1 MYHYLKQTHLKKH
14 PRLVT
19 TFSRKDKTLSM
30 KILRKYTGWF
40 VLGTLLFYLLSV
52 TQIISVLLPTLLA
65 WFANIAMWHTLAAS
79 AKRQV
84 TWLMM
89 IGVAALLF
97 AGSKGTWMT
106 WQQVFAV
113 NLPMLAMF
121 VAVSFLDLT
130 SSNDEKRPLPK
141 GFSAIFNTA
150 IGVQVLGAVINLSVI
165 MVFAD
170 RMKGAIKLTPI
181 QQFILTRNFSAAAW
195 WSPFF
200 VATGV
205 ALIYAPGMQW
215 QKTLIPGLAMGLVAI
230 IFSSIEAYRRTK
242 GDFHGYP
249 IRRESLFIPMF
260 LALSVIL
267 FHYIWPNISILVL
280 ICILAPAATLLLMR
294 TPSRRESLSYF
305 VNHKLAQI
313 GSQFALFLA
322 AGIFSNG
329 ISAIILSYP
338 EFFNLD
344 NFTFSPLLFSFT
356 LAVMI
361 IVGIIGIHPVV
372 SIAIASPMLL
382 PLHPD
387 PTQLGFLFL
396 SAWAISAGSSGL
408 TGLGLLMTSRYQIPT
423 KTIVSNS
430 LFYAVFM
437 WLLCSVVNGVLL

>member
-1 MYHYLKQTHLKKH
+1 MNTIK
-14 PRLVT
+14 
-19 TFSRKDKTLSM
+19 
-30 KILRKYTGWF
+30 KYTGWL
-40 VLGTLLFYLLSV
+40 VLGTLLFYLASV
-52 TQIISVLLPTLLA
+52 AQVMSVLLPTLFA
-65 WFANIAMWHTLAAS
+65 WIANIAMWHTLAPS

-84 TWLMM
+84 TWLMG
-89 IGVAALLF
+89 IGLLALLF
-97 AGSKGTWMT
+97 GMLKGVWMS

-130 SSNDEKRPLPK
+130 NSTDEKRPLPK
-141 GFSAIFNTA
+141 GLSAIFNTA

-170 RMKGAIKLTPI
+170 RMKGSRPLTST
-181 QQFILTRNFSAAAW
+181 QQFILTRNFAAAAW

-200 VATGV
+200 VATGI

-215 QKTLIPGLAMGLVAI
+215 QKTLIPGLAMGVVAI
-230 IFSSIEAYRRTK
+230 IFSTIDAYRHTNKRAENEFK
-242 GDFHGYP
+242 GYP
-249 IRRESLFIPMF
+249 IRRESLFIPLF

-267 FHYIWPNISILVL
+267 FHFIWPEVSILIL
-280 ICILAPAATLLLMR
+280 ICVLAPCATILLMR
-294 TPSRRESLSYF
+294 TPSRLTSLRHF
-305 VNHKLAQI
+305 VDHKLPQI

-329 ISAIILSYP
+329 VSALILSYP
-338 EFFNLD
+338 EWFNLN
-344 NFTFSPLLFSFT
+344 NFTFNPALFSIT
-356 LAVMI
+356 LATMI
-361 IVGIIGIHPVV
+361 LLGLVGVHPVV
-372 SIAIASPMLL
+372 SVAIASPMLL
-382 PLHPD
+382 PLDPD

-430 LFYAVFM
+430 ASYAVFM
-437 WLLCSVVNGVLL
+437 WLLCSLVNGFYW

>member
-1 MYHYLKQTHLKKH
+1 MTPLKKH
-14 PRLVT
+14 TGL
-19 TFSRKDKTLSM
+19 K
-30 KILRKYTGWF
+30 KYTGWL

-52 TQIISVLLPTLLA
+52 TQLISVLLPTILA
-65 WFANIAMWHTLAAS
+65 WLANIAMWHTLAPS

-84 TWLMM
+84 TWLMA

-106 WQQVFAV
+106 WQQVCAV

-130 SSNDEKRPLPK
+130 SSTDEKRPLPK
-141 GFSAIFNTA
+141 GLSAIFNTA

-170 RMKGAIKLTPI
+170 RMKGAIKLTPV

-215 QKTLIPGLAMGLVAI
+215 QKTLLPGLAMGLVAI

-242 GDFHGYP
+242 GDFRGYP

-267 FHYIWPNISILVL
+267 FHYIWPDISILVL
-280 ICILAPAATLLLMR
+280 ICILAPSATLLLMR
-294 TPSRRESLSYF
+294 TPSRKSSLAHF
-305 VNHKLAQI
+305 VNHKLPQI

-338 EFFNLD
+338 EFFNLEH
-344 NFTFSPLLFSFT
+344 FTFSPWLFSFT

-361 IVGIIGIHPVV
+361 AAGVIGIHPVV
-372 SIAIASPMLL
+372 SVAIASPMLL
-382 PLHPD
+382 PLNPD

-437 WLLCSVVNGVLL
+437 WLLCSVVNGVFLSS

>member
-1 MYHYLKQTHLKKH
+1 MNLLK
-14 PRLVT
+14 
-19 TFSRKDKTLSM
+19 
-30 KILRKYTGWF
+30 KYTGWF
-40 VLGTLLFYLLSV
+40 VLGTLIFYLLSV
-52 TQIISVLLPTLLA
+52 AHLTPVLLPTLLA
-65 WFANIAMWHTLAAS
+65 WGANIAMWHTLAPS

-106 WQQVFAV
+106 WQQIFAV

-130 SSNDEKRPLPK
+130 SSTDEKRPLPK
-141 GFSAIFNTA
+141 GLSAIFNTA
-150 IGVQVLGAVINLSVI
+150 LGVQALGAVINLSVI
-165 MVFAD
+165 LVFAD
-170 RMKGAIKLTPI
+170 RIKGAIKLTPE

-205 ALIYAPGMQW
+205 AIIYAPGMQW

-230 IFSSIEAYRRTK
+230 IFSTIEAFKRTK
-242 GDFHGYP
+242 GDFNGYP
-249 IRRESLFIPMF
+249 IRKESLFIPMF
-260 LALSVIL
+260 LASSVIF
-267 FHYIWPNISILVL
+267 FHFIWPDISILVL
-280 ICILAPAATLLLMR
+280 ICLLAPSATMLLMR
-294 TPSRRESLSYF
+294 TPSRRKSLSHF

-338 EFFNLD
+338 QFFNLD
-344 NFTFSPLLFSFT
+344 SFTFSPLLFSLT
-356 LAVMI
+356 LAIMI
-361 IVGIIGIHPVV
+361 AAGVIGIHPVV

-382 PLHPD
+382 PLSPD

-423 KTIVSNS
+423 KTIVTNS
-430 LFYAVFM
+430 AHYAIVM
-437 WLLCSVVNGVLL
+437 WLLCSLVNGFFL

>member
-1 MYHYLKQTHLKKH
+1 MNILK
-14 PRLVT
+14 
-19 TFSRKDKTLSM
+19 
-30 KILRKYTGWF
+30 KYTGWF
-40 VLGTLLFYLLSV
+40 VLGTLIFYLLSV
-52 TQIISVLLPTLLA
+52 TQSISVLLPTLLA
-65 WFANIAMWHTLAAS
+65 WVANIAMWHTLAPS

-84 TWLMM
+84 SWLM
-89 IGVAALLF
+89 GVGIAALLF
-97 AGSKGTWMT
+97 AGSKGIWMS

-130 SSNDEKRPLPK
+130 NTTDENRPLPT

-150 IGVQVLGAVINLSVI
+150 IGVQVLGAVINLSAI

-170 RMKGAIKLTPI
+170 RMKGAIKLSPI

-215 QKTLIPGLAMGLVAI
+215 QKTLIPGLVMGFTAI

-242 GDFHGYP
+242 GDFNGYP
-249 IRRESLFIPMF
+249 IRRESLFIPLF
-260 LALSVIL
+260 LAVCVIF
-267 FHYIWPNISILVL
+267 FHFIWPDISILVL
-280 ICILAPAATLLLMR
+280 ICLLAPSATMLLMR
-294 TPSRRESLSYF
+294 TASRRKSLSHF
-305 VNHKLAQI
+305 VNHKLPQI

-338 EFFNLD
+338 QFFNLD
-344 NFTFSPLLFSFT
+344 SFTFNPLLFSLT
-356 LAVMI
+356 LASMI
-361 IVGIIGIHPVV
+361 VVGIIGVHPVV

-423 KTIVSNS
+423 KIIVTNS
-430 LFYAVFM
+430 VYYALFM
-437 WLLCSVVNGVLL
+437 WLLCSLVNGFFL

>member
-1 MYHYLKQTHLKKH
+1 MNLLK
-14 PRLVT
+14 
-19 TFSRKDKTLSM
+19 
-30 KILRKYTGWF
+30 KYTGWF
-40 VLGTLLFYLLSV
+40 VLGTLVFYLLSV
-52 TQIISVLLPTLLA
+52 AHFIPVLLPTLLA
-65 WFANIAMWHTLAAS
+65 WGANIAMWHTLAPS

-84 TWLMM
+84 TWLMAR
-89 IGVAALLF
+89 GRAALLF

-130 SSNDEKRPLPK
+130 NSTDEKRPLPK

-170 RMKGAIKLTPI
+170 RMKGIIKLSPV

-205 ALIYAPGMQW
+205 AIIYAPGMQW
-215 QKTLIPGLAMGLVAI
+215 QKTLIPGIAMGLVAI
-230 IFSSIEAYRRTK
+230 IFSSIEAYKRTK
-242 GDFHGYP
+242 GDFNGYP

-260 LALSVIL
+260 LASSVIF
-267 FHYIWPNISILVL
+267 FHFIWPNISILVL
-280 ICILAPAATLLLMR
+280 ICLLAPSATMLLMR
-294 TPSRRESLSYF
+294 TASRKASLLHF
-305 VNHKLAQI
+305 VNHKLPQI

-338 EFFNLD
+338 EFFNLES
-344 NFTFSPLLFSFT
+344 FTFSPLLFSFV
-356 LAVMI
+356 LAAMI
-361 IVGIIGIHPVV
+361 AVGIIGIHPVV
-372 SIAIASPMLL
+372 SIAIVSPMLL

-387 PTQLGFLFL
+387 PTHILKRLGYF
-396 SAWAISAGSSGL
+396 
-408 TGLGLLMTSRYQIPT
+408 RR
-423 KTIVSNS
+423 K
-430 LFYAVFM
+430 
-437 WLLCSVVNGVLL
+437 

>member
-1 MYHYLKQTHLKKH
+1 MNLLK
-14 PRLVT
+14 
-19 TFSRKDKTLSM
+19 
-30 KILRKYTGWF
+30 KYTGWF
-40 VLGTLLFYLLSV
+40 VLGTLVFYLLSV
-52 TQIISVLLPTLLA
+52 AHFIPVLLPTLLA
-65 WFANIAMWHTLAAS
+65 WGANIAMWHTLAPS

-84 TWLMM
+84 TWLMG
-89 IGVAALLF
+89 IGIGTLLF
-97 AGSKGTWMT
+97 AGSKGIWIP
-106 WQQVFAV
+106 WQQIFAV

-130 SSNDEKRPLPK
+130 GSKDESRPLPK
-141 GFSAIFNTA
+141 GLSAIFNTA
-150 IGVQVLGAVINLSVI
+150 FGVQILGAVINLSVI

-200 VATGV
+200 VATGI

-215 QKTLIPGLAMGLVAI
+215 QKTLIPGIAMGLVTI
-230 IFSSIEAYRRTK
+230 IFSSIEAYKRTK
-242 GDFHGYP
+242 GDFNGYP

-260 LALSVIL
+260 MALSIIL
-267 FHYIWPNISILVL
+267 LHFIWPNVSILVL
-280 ICILAPAATLLLMR
+280 ICILAPSATMLLMK
-294 TPSRRESLSYF
+294 TTSRHRSLLQF
-305 VNHKLAQI
+305 VNHKLPQI
-313 GSQFALFLA
+313 GSQFALFLG

-338 EFFNLD
+338 QFFNLD
-344 NFTFSPLLFSFT
+344 SFTFSPILFSLT
-356 LAVMI
+356 LASMI
-361 IVGIIGIHPVV
+361 LVGIVGVHPVV

-382 PLHPD
+382 PLSPD

-423 KTIVSNS
+423 KTIVGNS
-430 LFYAVFM
+430 FYYAIFM
-437 WLLCSVVNGVLL
+437 WLLCSLVNGFFL

>member
-1 MYHYLKQTHLKKH
+1 MMLLKQ
-14 PRLVT
+14 
-19 TFSRKDKTLSM
+19 
-30 KILRKYTGWF
+30 YTGWL

-52 TQIISVLLPTLLA
+52 TQLISVLLPTLLA
-65 WFANIAMWHTLAAS
+65 WGANFAMWHTLAAS

-84 TWLMM
+84 SWLMV
-89 IGVAALLF
+89 IGSASLLF
-97 AGSKGTWMT
+97 AGSQGIWMT

-130 SSNDEKRPLPK
+130 NSVDKKRQLPT
-141 GFSAIFNTA
+141 GFSAILNTA
-150 IGVQVLGAVINLSVI
+150 LGVQILGAVINLSVI
-165 MVFAD
+165 LVFAD
-170 RMKGAIKLTPI
+170 RMKAAIKLTPV

-242 GDFHGYP
+242 GEFNGYP
-249 IRRESLFIPMF
+249 IQRESLVIPIF
-260 LALSVIL
+260 LASSVIL
-267 FHYIWPNISILVL
+267 FHFIWPSISILVL
-280 ICILAPAATLLLMR
+280 ICLLAPSATILLMK
-294 TPSRRESLSYF
+294 TASRKQSLLHF
-305 VNHKLAQI
+305 VNHKLPQI

-322 AGIFSNG
+322 AGIFSSG
-329 ISAIILSYP
+329 ISAIILCYP
-338 EFFNLD
+338 AVFNLD
-344 NFTFSPLLFSFT
+344 SFTFSPLLFSFV
-356 LAVMI
+356 LAGMI
-361 IVGIIGIHPVV
+361 LVGIIGVHPVV

-382 PLHPD
+382 PLNPD

-408 TGLGLLMTSRYQIPT
+408 TGLGLLMTSRYDIPT

-430 LFYAVFM
+430 LHYAIFM
-437 WLLCSVVNGVLL
+437 WLLCSAVNWIGLGA

>member
-1 MYHYLKQTHLKKH
+1 MNIFK
-14 PRLVT
+14 
-19 TFSRKDKTLSM
+19 
-30 KILRKYTGWF
+30 KYTGWF
-40 VLGTLLFYLLSV
+40 VLGTLVFYLLSV
-52 TQIISVLLPTLLA
+52 AQFIPVLLPTLLA
-65 WFANIAMWHTLAAS
+65 WAANIAMWHTLAPS

-84 TWLMM
+84 TWLMA

-130 SSNDEKRPLPK
+130 SSEDETRPLPK
-141 GFSAIFNTA
+141 GLSAIFNTA
-150 IGVQVLGAVINLSVI
+150 IGVQILGAVINLSVI

-215 QKTLIPGLAMGLVAI
+215 QKTLIPGLVMGFVTI

-242 GDFHGYP
+242 GDFNGYP

-260 LALSVIL
+260 LASCVIF
-267 FHYIWPNISILVL
+267 FHYIWSDISILVL
-280 ICILAPAATLLLMR
+280 ICLLAPSATILLMR
-294 TPSRRESLSYF
+294 TASRRKSLTHF
-305 VNHKLAQI
+305 VNHKLPQI

-338 EFFNLD
+338 DIFNLD
-344 NFTFSPLLFSFT
+344 NFTFSPLLFLVV
-356 LAVMI
+356 LAAMI
-361 IVGIIGIHPVV
+361 LVGIIGIHPVV

-382 PLHPD
+382 PLNPD

-423 KTIVSNS
+423 KTIVTNS
-430 LFYAVFM
+430 VYYAIFM
-437 WLLCSVVNGVLL
+437 WLLCSLVNRIFL